1 MKRLAKAMLLMV
13 CLTLVGCG
21 LGSSD
26 SSNIN
31 GTWNATLIDTNDT
44 TVFSF
49 GTSLVVNNNGSLSI
63 TNFNFTTNS
72 PCFVSSGTESG
83 SFTLSGDFN
92 GNVNGKFGFV
102 VQSSSPI
109 GNTLTLSGTANGNTI
124 SGNWTL
130 TGGTGCT
137 GSGSFTMIRT

>member
-1 MKRLAKAMLLMV
+1 MKLLAKAMLLGM
-13 CLTLVGCG
+13 CLVLVGCV
-21 LGSSD
+21 LNSSGR
-26 SSNIN
+26 SNIN

-44 TVFSF
+44 TMFSF
-49 GTSLVVNNNGSLSI
+49 GTSLVVNDNGSLTI

-72 PCFVSSGTESG
+72 PCFISSETERG

-92 GNVNGKFGFV
+92 GKVNGKFGFV

-130 TGGTGCT
+130 TGGMGCT